1 MIKNK
6 VMIPRVAYNPG
17 FVQILQNPNFRCIF
31 SNQSPGGKIK
41 GNKTVTSVKLIVGA
55 EIISIKCFKVSIN
68 DLLKRPGDSA
78 VFTYSPEMNSHKDHG
93 YKWNTNTMKNIKS
106 K

>member
-55 EIISIKCFKVSIN
+55 EIISIKCFKVSI
-68 DLLKRPGDSA
+68 
-78 VFTYSPEMNSHKDHG
+78 E
-93 YKWNTNTMKNIKS
+93 
-106 K
+106 